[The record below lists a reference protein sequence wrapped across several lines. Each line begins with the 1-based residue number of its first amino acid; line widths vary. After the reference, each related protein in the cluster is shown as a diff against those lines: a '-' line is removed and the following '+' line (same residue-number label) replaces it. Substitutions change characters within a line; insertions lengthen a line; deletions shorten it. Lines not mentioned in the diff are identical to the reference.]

1 MSGLLELLPY
11 LVAAVA
17 LLAAG
22 AGALWSARLAR
33 LLRDAEERE
42 RRLVAELRG
51 ELGQVAAQGLRVAN
65 LQRTIARELEL
76 LAERQGRLELRGDGR
91 PFEAAISMLRSGAT
105 SAELVSRLGL
115 SEVEASLLARLHGGQ
130 ASGPPQAQA

>member
-1 MSGLLELLPY
+1 MIGLDGMLPY
-11 LVAAVA
+11 LVAGLA

-22 AGALWSARLAR
+22 ACAFSCARLAR
-33 LLRDAEERE
+33 RLREAEERE
-42 RRLVAELRG
+42 KRLVAELRA

-65 LQRTIARELEL
+65 LQRSIARELEL

-115 SEVEASLLARLHGGQ
+115 SEVEASLLARLHGVQ
-130 ASGPPQAQA
+130 AGGPPQAQA

>member
-1 MSGLLELLPY
+1 MSGLDGMLPY
-11 LVAAVA
+11 LVAGLA
-17 LLAAG
+17 LLVAG
-22 AGALWSARLAR
+22 ACALWSARLAR
-33 LLRDAEERE
+33 RLRDAEERE
-42 RRLVAELRG
+42 QRLAAELRE

-65 LQRTIARELEL
+65 LQRSIARELEL

-130 ASGPPQAQA
+130 AGGSPQAQA